1 MLTFMAIARAK
12 AYKKKGTMNK
22 TEADYA
28 ALLEDYKKNGD
39 ISNFYFEAYTLKL
52 GKDCRYTP
60 DFAVILNDG
69 EIEFHEVKGFWRD
82 DAKAKLRIAARMFP
96 HRFRCVQKSKSGWD
110 ITDYTD
116 ETL

>member
-1 MLTFMAIARAK
+1 MLILMSAIRAK

-22 TEADYA
+22 TEAAYA
-28 ALLEDYKKNGD
+28 AILEDYKKAGD
-39 ISNFYFEAYTLKL
+39 IRDYYFEAYTLKL

-69 EIEFHEVKGFWRD
+69 ELEFHEVKGFWRD

-110 ITDYTD
+110 ITDFTD